1 MNWYHTEEGNVNI
14 LYIITG
20 LGLGGAEKVVCDLA
34 DQMSALGHQ
43 VKIAYL
49 VGEVLVRPNSI
60 HIEIVPLGLHSL
72 YDFYS
77 ASKKYRKLIQDFQPD
92 VVHAHM
98 VHANIFARLSR
109 LFVRV
114 PRLICTAHSNNEG
127 GRVRMIAYRLTNGLS
142 EVLTNVSDS
151 ACQSFQKQGA
161 ATTNQIQTV
170 YNGID
175 LERYTFRS
183 QKSLEVD
190 KKNLQF
196 LAVGRFH
203 EAKDYPNLLHAIA
216 IFRQNPQHKEYI
228 LNVVGD
234 GELRP
239 QIEALIEQ
247 LDLKDN
253 VTVLGRRDDVPQL
266 MQEAD
271 FFILPSAYEG
281 FGLVVAE
288 AMACGV
294 FVIATNSGGVAEVMG
309 DTGLLV
315 PPQDSEAL
323 AKAIEK
329 AVSKTPLEIQE
340 NNLKARQRV
349 EELFSLEASVK
360 KWLAL
365 YEAK

>member
-1 MNWYHTEEGNVNI
+1 MNI

-98 VHANIFARLSR
+98 VHANIFTRINRIGCAI
-109 LFVRV
+109 
-114 PRLICTAHSNNEG
+114 PKLICTAHNSNEG
-127 GRVRMIAYRLTNGLS
+127 GRLRMIAYRLTNFLS
-142 EVLTNVSDS
+142 DFNSNVSQEATES
-151 ACQSFQKQGA
+151 LISKGA
-161 ATTNQIQTV
+161 FNKNNLTTV

-175 LERYTFRS
+175 LIKF
-183 QKSLEVD
+183 KSFKTE
-190 KKNLQF
+190 KKNDEIMILS
-196 LAVGRFH
+196 VGRFN
-203 EAKDYPNLLHAIA
+203 EQKDYPNLFRAIK
-216 IFRQNPQHKEYI
+216 ILKDNNLIEKIKFYI
-228 LNVVGD
+228 AGD
-234 GELRP
+234 GELRS
-239 QIEALIEQ
+239 ELEQ
-247 LDLKDN
+247 LIKILNISDN
-253 VTVLGRRDDVPQL
+253 VTLLGIRSDIPEL
-266 MQEAD
+266 MNQAH

-288 AMACGV
+288 AMACGA

-309 DTGLLV
+309 DTGILV
-315 PPQDSEAL
+315 PPKDSEAL
-323 AKAIEK
+323 AQA
-329 AVSKTPLEIQE
+329 LEIAIKKTHLEVKE

-349 EELFSLEASVK
+349 EKLFSLEASVN

>member
-1 MNWYHTEEGNVNI
+1 MNI
-14 LYIITG
+14 LYVITG

-49 VGEVLVRPNSI
+49 TGGILVRPKDINIDLISL
-60 HIEIVPLGLHSL
+60 ELNNLYGL
-72 YDFYS
+72 YS
-77 ASKKYRKLIQDFQPD
+77 ASKKYKKLIQDFQPNI
-92 VVHAHM
+92 VHAHM
-98 VHANIFARLSR
+98 VHANIFSR
-109 LFVRV
+109 LNRIGCKI
-114 PRLICTAHSNNEG
+114 PMLICTAHNSNEG
-127 GRVRMIAYRLTNGLS
+127 GKLRMIAYRLTNFLS
-142 EVLTNVSDS
+142 DFNTNVSQE
-151 ACQSFQKQGA
+151 ATESFISKGA
-161 ATTNQIQTV
+161 FNHKNLATV

-175 LERYTFRS
+175 LSKFIFFNKDISSNE
-183 QKSLEVD
+183 L
-190 KKNLQF
+190 NF
-196 LAVGRFH
+196 LSVGRLN
-203 EAKDYPNLLHAIA
+203 AQKDYPNLLHAIA
-216 IFRQNPQHKEYI
+216 IFRQHPQYKEYVLKI
-228 LNVVGD
+228 AGD

-239 QIEALIEQ
+239 HIEELIEN
-247 LDLKDN
+247 LGLKDN
-253 VTVLGRRDDVPQL
+253 VTLLGRRGDIPQL
-266 MQEAD
+266 MQMAD

-288 AMACGV
+288 AMACGA

-349 EELFSLEASVK
+349 EELFSLEKSVEN
-360 KWLAL
+360 WLKI
-365 YEAK
+365 YRNE

>member
-1 MNWYHTEEGNVNI
+1 MKI
-14 LYIITG
+14 LYVITG
-20 LGLGGAEKVVCDLA
+20 LGQGGAERVVCDLA
-34 DQMSALGHQ
+34 DKMYEKGHE
-43 VKIAYL
+43 VKIVYLTGEVFTHPVCNEIELIKINLNNLITFPKAYL
-49 VGEVLVRPNSI
+49 NLSKFI
-60 HIEIVPLGLHSL
+60 K
-72 YDFYS
+72 FY
-77 ASKKYRKLIQDFQPD
+77 QPD
-92 VVHAHM
+92 IVHAHM

-127 GRVRMIAYRLTNGLS
+127 GRVRMLAYRLTNGLS

-175 LERYTFRS
+175 LERYTFGS
-183 QKSLEVD
+183 QKNLEVE

-216 IFRQNPQHKEYI
+216 IFRRNPQHKEYI

-253 VTVLGRRDDVPQL
+253 VTLLGRRDDVPQL
-266 MQEAD
+266 MKEAD
-271 FFILPSAYEG
+271 LFILPSAYEG

-288 AMACGV
+288 AMACGA

-309 DTGLLV
+309 DTGILV
-315 PPQDSEAL
+315 PPQNSEAL
-323 AKAIEK
+323 AEAIKK
-329 AVSKTPLEIQE
+329 AVSKKTSQIQE

-349 EELFSLEASVK
+349 EELFSLEASVN

>member
-1 MNWYHTEEGNVNI
+1 MNI
-14 LYIITG
+14 LYVITG

-49 VGEVLVRPNSI
+49 TGGILVRPKDINIDLISL
-60 HIEIVPLGLHSL
+60 ELNNLYGL
-72 YDFYS
+72 YS
-77 ASKKYRKLIQDFQPD
+77 ASKKYKKLIQDFQPNI
-92 VVHAHM
+92 VHAHM
-98 VHANIFARLSR
+98 VHANIFSR
-109 LFVRV
+109 LNRIGCKI
-114 PRLICTAHSNNEG
+114 PMLICTAHNSNEG
-127 GRVRMIAYRLTNGLS
+127 GKLRMIAYRLTNFLS
-142 EVLTNVSDS
+142 DFNTNVSQE
-151 ACQSFQKQGA
+151 ATESFISKGA
-161 ATTNQIQTV
+161 FNHKNLATV

-175 LERYTFRS
+175 LSKFIFFNKDISSNE
-183 QKSLEVD
+183 L
-190 KKNLQF
+190 NF
-196 LAVGRFH
+196 LSVGRLN
-203 EAKDYPNLLHAIA
+203 AQKDYPNLLHAIA

-228 LNVVGD
+228 LKIAGD

-239 QIEALIEQ
+239 QIEELIEH
-247 LDLKDN
+247 LGLKNN
-253 VTVLGRRDDVPQL
+253 VTLLGRRNDIPQL

-288 AMACGV
+288 AMACGA

-349 EELFSLEASVK
+349 EELFSLEKSVEN
-360 KWLAL
+360 WLKI
-365 YEAK
+365 YRNE